1 MKTLYAE
8 VGCFIFLILV
18 FGSNGCNPNSGGT
31 SSSLSNAAT
40 DAGSTAQNAQQDAS
54 YTFSRMNAIRSA
66 KSYLQMRGFSKA
78 GLIKQLSS
86 QYGEGFSEEDA
97 VFAVDHIDVD
107 WNEQAYRAA
116 ESYLQMKGFS
126 HAGLVQQLESKSG
139 EDFTHAQAEYGVKK
153 SGL

>member
-1 MKTLYAE
+1 M
-8 VGCFIFLILV
+8 
-18 FGSNGCNPNSGGT
+18 
-31 SSSLSNAAT
+31 
-40 DAGSTAQNAQQDAS
+40 
-54 YTFSRMNAIRSA
+54 
-66 KSYLQMRGFSKA
+66 
-78 GLIKQLSS
+78 
-86 QYGEGFSEEDA
+86 
-97 VFAVDHIDVD
+97 FAVDHIDVD